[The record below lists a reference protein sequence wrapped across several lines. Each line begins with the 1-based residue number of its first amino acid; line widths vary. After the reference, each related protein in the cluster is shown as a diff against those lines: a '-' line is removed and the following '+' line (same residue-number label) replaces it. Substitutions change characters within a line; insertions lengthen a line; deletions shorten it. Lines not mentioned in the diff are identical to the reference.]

1 MEGTLSKFMAE
12 SAKRHEEHSSLIKEI
27 RASTDVAIRN
37 QGASIKA
44 LEIQI
49 KDEQG
54 TSRKGIWSRANI
66 PFPSRLKEYGYDEK
80 EVLREFEKLQV
91 SLTESASS
99 LKKLLRER
107 WRIEEEIK
115 AKMNEHYSV
124 IVKDA
129 LPLSE
134 DSDFGDFIELNDL
147 NEPLELRNHE
157 IEGLGPT
164 IKEGEVTDKLKVDI
178 IQTRDDDIIVENIDE
193 YLSFCDYDRK
203 IKDNYAYNL
212 PFSCMIDFAVVENID
227 AYRDKDMG
235 DIFFGKPFC
244 KSAYVEARR
253 FDGFIT
259 ISDGN
264 DSVTYQMARSHPR
277 FKHLSNEQCNKIRP
291 LRDKLKGKSHPY
303 QMLKDF
309 YNRVLDLGPK
319 YIRDK
324 NIFEWLTR
332 GHVSMHKMD

>member
-1 MEGTLSKFMAE
+1 MILWSTFRANTTSSQIDVFKRKFSLRVKNEEIMFKSDSPTSHIIMNVYFLGLRKRMELDLEARLMG
-12 SAKRHEEHSSLIKEI
+12 
-27 RASTDVAIRN
+27 
-37 QGASIKA
+37 KA
-44 LEIQI
+44 LILN
-49 KDEQG
+49 
-54 TSRKGIWSRANI
+54 R
-66 PFPSRLKEYGYDEK
+66 
-80 EVLREFEKLQV
+80 
-91 SLTESASS
+91 
-99 LKKLLRER
+99 
-107 WRIEEEIK
+107 
-115 AKMNEHYSV
+115 
-124 IVKDA
+124 
-129 LPLSE
+129 SE

-164 IKEGEVTDKLKVDI
+164 IKEGDFTDELKVDI
-178 IQTRDDDIIVENIDE
+178 IQTRDDDIIVENIDD

-203 IKDNYAYNL
+203 IKDNCAYNL
-212 PFSCMIDFAVVENID
+212 PFSCMIDFAVVENMD

-259 ISDGN
+259 ISDSN

-291 LRDKLKGKSHPY
+291 LLQVSARDKLKGKSHPY

-309 YNRVLDLGPK
+309 YNEVLDLGPK

-332 GHVSMHKMD
+332 GHVSMHEMD